1 MDFIDYIDFEALSP
15 PIQSGRITVQVS
27 FTGGFAGATSVSDS
41 GHRKLGFAFD
51 GNSSTFWRSPLLR
64 PSLPSYIWYDFKNRS
79 IKPAAISFRPRPAG
93 YWGLRQYPSKFQ
105 FVGSNDEICTHHSNW
120 SVICEDLSGVRVAS
134 IHDTKGCRVEMP
146 PPLQTFRCLG
156 LKALAVGDNM
166 AESGATALR
175 DITIWQF

>member
-1 MDFIDYIDFEALSP
+1 MKALLLSTET
-15 PIQSGRITVQVS
+15 GRVTVQVS
-27 FTGGFAGATSVSDS
+27 FTGGFAGATSDS
-41 GHRKLGFAFD
+41 GNRKHGCAFD
-51 GNSSTFWRSPLLR
+51 GNSTTFWRSRESR

-105 FVGSNDEICTHHSNW
+105 FVGS
-120 SVICEDLSGVRVAS
+120 VICEELSGVRVAS